1 MKPESYARAG
11 VDVSRVKKIQDEINA
26 LIATTHSRDV
36 LPVRGHYAGL
46 LHFGN
51 KILAIHTDG
60 VGSKVLVAQ
69 ALGKYD
75 TVGIDCV
82 AMNVNDII
90 CVGARPV
97 ALVDY
102 LALEREDEELVREL
116 MKGLVKGAKEAGV
129 SLVGGETAIMPDVIK
144 GLAGKTGFD
153 LAATCVGEATER
165 ALITGEKMREG
176 DVVIGFAS
184 SGVHSNGLT
193 LARKILNLK
202 EWGNELLTPTKIY
215 VKPLLALLRAV
226 EVTGIAHI
234 TGGAFSKLRRIGER
248 ARKGFLLDDMPE
260 PHPIFKEMN
269 KHVRDEKEMYRTF
282 NMGVG
287 MCVALKKEHA
297 EKALALC
304 KKNRQEA
311 RAIGR
316 ITREEGVRIRMGARS
331 GEITF

>member
-1 MKPESYARAG
+1 MKPKNYASAG
-11 VDVSRVKKIQDEINA
+11 VDVSRVKKIQNEVNA
-26 LIATTHSRDV
+26 LIASTHGSDV

-90 CVGARPV
+90 CVGARPL

-129 SLVGGETAIMPDVIK
+129 SIVGGETAIMPDVIK
-144 GLAGKTGFD
+144 GIEGKTGFD
-153 LAATCVGEATER
+153 LAATCVGETTER
-165 ALITGEKMREG
+165 ALVTGERMREG
-176 DVVIGFAS
+176 DVVIGLAS
-184 SGVHSNGLT
+184 TGIHSNGLT

-202 EWGNELLTPTKIY
+202 DWGNELLTPTRIY
-215 VKPLLALLRAV
+215 VKPLLAMLRAV

-234 TGGAFSKLRRIGER
+234 TGGAFSKLRRIGAR
-248 ARKGFLLDDMPE
+248 ARRGFLLDNMPE
-260 PHPIFKEMN
+260 PQEIFTEM
-269 KHVRDEKEMYRTF
+269 KKTVRDEREMYRTF
-282 NMGVG
+282 NMGIG
-287 MCVALKKEHA
+287 MCIAVRKDDEG
-297 EKALALC
+297 KALALC

-311 RAIGR
+311 RVIGK
-316 ITREEGVRIRMGARS
+316 ITKEEGVRIRLGARR
-331 GEITF
+331 ITF